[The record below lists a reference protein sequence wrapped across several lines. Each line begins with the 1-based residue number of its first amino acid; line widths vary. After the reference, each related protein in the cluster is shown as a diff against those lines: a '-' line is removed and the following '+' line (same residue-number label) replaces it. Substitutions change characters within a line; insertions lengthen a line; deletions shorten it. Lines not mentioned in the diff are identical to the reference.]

1 MSKDVLVV
9 IGAGGIGQAIARR
22 TGPGKQIL
30 LADFNETTLQAAATA
45 LEDAGHTVTTQRVD
59 VSDRKA
65 VHALAQTAADLG
77 DVVAVAGTAGVSPVQ
92 APPQAILAVDLHG
105 TALVL
110 EEFGAVIAPGGAGV
124 HISSMAGHMPPPLDP
139 ERAHALAYTPT
150 DDLLGL
156 AILGAG
162 RGAHLRS
169 RLRDRQAGQPPARPG
184 RRRHLGRPRRPGQL
198 ASAPASSSPRW
209 RATRCPARVPRGTGR

>member
-9 IGAGGIGQAIARR
+9 VGAGSIGQAIARR

-65 VHALAQTAADLG
+65 VHALARTAADLG
-77 DVVAVAGTAGVSPVQ
+77 DVVAVASTAGVSPVQ
-92 APPQAILAVDLHG
+92 APPAAILAVDLYG

-110 EEFGAVIAPGGAGV
+110 EEFGAVIAPGGA
-124 HISSMAGHMPPPLDP
+124 
-139 ERAHALAYTPT
+139 
-150 DDLLGL
+150 
-156 AILGAG
+156 
-162 RGAHLRS
+162 
-169 RLRDRQAGQPPARPG
+169 
-184 RRRHLGRPRRPGQL
+184 RR
-198 ASAPASSSPRW
+198 
-209 RATRCPARVPRGTGR
+209 RCPASVGLSRRATPQQGPSGHRCRRGQRH